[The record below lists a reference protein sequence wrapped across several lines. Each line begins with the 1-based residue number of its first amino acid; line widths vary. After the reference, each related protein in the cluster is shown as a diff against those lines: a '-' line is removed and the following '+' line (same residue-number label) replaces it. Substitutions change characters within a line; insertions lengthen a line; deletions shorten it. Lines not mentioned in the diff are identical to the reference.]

1 MFIDRLKKAKHGM
14 FLVTKRVRLDSASA
28 HRRLRGKVS
37 GLVGYEYDANRYTQ
51 WAGVDGRV
59 PLHTDSTFPVNH
71 LLLPPRTAPEFDSRA
86 RVPRKLYI
94 FWAGENEMSAHRR
107 ASVDL
112 LRRENDD
119 VEVCLI
125 TASDVAG
132 LQVDSHPFHAAY
144 EHLSDVHKSDY
155 LRAYT
160 MRFHGGAY
168 LDVKPFHGR
177 VSTWL
182 DLLDAEPSLWGAGCS
197 ELSVQLPRGGR
208 LAADQRLHG
217 ARVISQMAFA
227 FKPGTPFVVD
237 WFDELERRLDY
248 FSSLLERFPAVD
260 PFGVEGNYPVPWFS
274 LLSTVQGPL
283 CLKYSDHIRV
293 VDAVH
298 LPAGLDIAGYR

>member
-1 MFIDRLKKAKHGM
+1 MLIEGLKKAKHAM
-14 FLVTKRVRLDSASA
+14 FLARKRARWASESL
-28 HRRLRGKVS
+28 RRDLRGKVS
-37 GLVGYEYDANRYTQ
+37 GRVGYEYDANRYTQ

-94 FWAGENEMSAHRR
+94 FWTGENEMSAHRR

-119 VEVCLI
+119 VDVCLI
-125 TASDVAG
+125 TASGVAG
-132 LQVDSHPFHAAY
+132 LQVDSRPLHPAY
-144 EHLSDVHKSDY
+144 ENLSDVHKSDY
-155 LRAYT
+155 LRAYA

-182 DLLDAEPSLWGAGCS
+182 DLLDAEPSLWGAGCP
-197 ELSVQLPRGGR
+197 EFTIQLPRGGR
-208 LAADQRLHG
+208 LEADQRLHG
-217 ARVISQMAFA
+217 ARVISQAA
-227 FKPGTPFVVD
+227 LACKPGTPFVVD

-283 CLKYSDHIRV
+283 CLKYSGHIRV